1 MSETITIPAETS
13 VSVERDENL
22 RRLLGMDYNYALD
35 SGLLD
40 IFARDSDTGDDGAL
54 HILTGISKETPNGG
68 EVVEGFHHAPS
79 AELVTNKGEM
89 QKTYVSGPV
98 MGSIA
103 AKRRNEYVRYPF
115 GPHNK
120 HVVIEG
126 RPKLSADDDG
136 SQGLKFARNSMYP
149 DEYDPLAVLE
159 TVKYAYDS
167 RDPEEDIRS
176 ERQGE
181 VRFVNEST
189 APLIDGLNDDGT
201 PKTPLRIRLVMDED
215 HKIISAIPVSR
226 PNILKLTK
234 EEIDEHLGL

>member
-1 MSETITIPAETS
+1 MSETITTPAETS
-13 VSVERDENL
+13 TYAERDEKL
-22 RRLLGMDYNYALD
+22 RRLLGVDYDYAIE

-40 IFARDSDTGDDGAL
+40 IFARDSETGDDGAL

-79 AELVTNKGEM
+79 AELVTNEGEI
-89 QKTYVSGPV
+89 QKTYVTGPV
-98 MGSIA
+98 MGSVT
-103 AKRRNEYVRYPF
+103 AKKRNQYVRYPF

-120 HVVIEG
+120 HVVING
-126 RPKLSADDDG
+126 KPKLSIDSNG
-136 SQGLKFARNSMYP
+136 EEGLSFARNGMYP
-149 DEYDPLAVLE
+149 DEYDPMAVLQ

-167 RDPEEDIRS
+167 RDPEADIRS

-215 HKIISAIPVSR
+215 HKIISAIPISR

-234 EEIDEHLGL
+234 GEIDEHLGL